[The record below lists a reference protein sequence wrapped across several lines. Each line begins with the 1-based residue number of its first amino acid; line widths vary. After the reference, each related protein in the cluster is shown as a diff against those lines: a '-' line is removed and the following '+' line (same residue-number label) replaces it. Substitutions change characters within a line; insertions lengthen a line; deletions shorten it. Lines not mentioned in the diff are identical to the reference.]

1 MLVLLGQGITKEVK
15 VMDQAERGKLRV
27 LLDYWVKHNREH
39 GEEFKEWAEKARSF
53 GEIAVHDELMEA
65 CEEMGKANASLLRA
79 LERLR
84 GGE

>member
-1 MLVLLGQGITKEVK
+1 
-15 VMDQAERGKLRV
+15 MDQAERGKLRV

-39 GEEFKEWAEKARSF
+39 GEEFREWAEKARSF

-65 CEEMGKANASLLRA
+65 REEMGKANASLLRA
-79 LERLR
+79 LERLK

>member
-1 MLVLLGQGITKEVK
+1 
-15 VMDQAERGKLRV
+15 MDQAERGKLRV

-39 GEEFKEWAEKARSF
+39 GEEFREWAEKARSF

-65 CEEMGKANASLLRA
+65 REEMGKANASLLRA
-79 LERLR
+79 LEKLR

>member
-1 MLVLLGQGITKEVK
+1 MLALLGQEITKEVK

-39 GEEFKEWAEKARSF
+39 GEEFREWAEKARSF

-65 CEEMGKANASLLRA
+65 HEEMGKANSSLLRA
-79 LERLR
+79 LEKLR